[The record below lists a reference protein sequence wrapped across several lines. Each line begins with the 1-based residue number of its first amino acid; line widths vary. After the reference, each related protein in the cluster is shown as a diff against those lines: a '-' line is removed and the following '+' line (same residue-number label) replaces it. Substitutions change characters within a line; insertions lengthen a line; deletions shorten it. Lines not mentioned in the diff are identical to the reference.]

1 MLPVEGATLP
11 VGEYQAL
18 SQASPPFNDVWSCRS
33 HDEETMVQQRLKLPG
48 HKQLNGKTYLQAQL
62 PLKLLQLVEQKSS
75 RTAKKAVVD
84 SGIRAISSRLGYPQL
99 GRSSDDAKTFFL

>member
-18 SQASPPFNDVWSCRS
+18 FSQASPPFDDVWSCRS

-62 PLKLLQLVEQKSS
+62 QMKLLQLVEQESS
-75 RTAKKAVVD
+75 RTAKEASVD
-84 SGIRAISSRLGYPQL
+84 GGIGAISSWLGYPQL
-99 GRSSDDAKTFFL
+99 EQKL